1 MKKTD
6 DRQTDTPQVRSGT
19 DAGRSVE
26 KRSNP
31 VARVQR
37 QVGNQALQRQQGGMS
52 HESGQ
57 SRTTEEVP
65 PVIRQSKKPSTVSTE
80 DWQTPLDMNWVAVTD
95 RQEGDVN
102 LPGGETGVM
111 HGGEAFVVA
120 GDDTRAVAPDDVQQ
134 FESGDCYLMATLM
147 AVADARPG
155 VIEQMIEP
163 INDGRYEVT
172 FFKRDGKFAPPG
184 SGSPMRVIVEPSYI
198 MGSMPQKEDAAVNG
212 GEPETWVPII
222 EKAYAIAELRRAP
235 KSSEMAKEARTGEDP
250 DPTGSD
256 LESHERLYEYLDEG
270 VGPEEEKMRDVQAAV
285 TGQKWTSLDPAE
297 THYKLILGATIV
309 AHEND
314 QPVTVAVYGR
324 ARSSRGVR
332 MFQKLVEMA
341 GLDNVPDTGHVYWV
355 EDASESEG
363 FTFTDPRASTDGVTI
378 EAETI
383 AHWNLT
389 FFIGQDAS

>member
-1 MKKTD
+1 
-6 DRQTDTPQVRSGT
+6 
-19 DAGRSVE
+19 
-26 KRSNP
+26 
-31 VARVQR
+31 
-37 QVGNQALQRQQGGMS
+37 MS

-65 PVIRQSKKPSTVSTE
+65 PVIRQSKKPATVSTE

-155 VIEQMIEP
+155 IIEQMIEP
-163 INDGRYEVT
+163 ENDGGYEVT
-172 FFKRDGKFAPPG
+172 FFKRDGKVAPPG
-184 SGSPMRVIVEPSYI
+184 SGSPMRVTVEPSYI
-198 MGSMPQKEDAAVNG
+198 MGAMPQKEDAAVNG
-212 GEPETWVPII
+212 GEPETWVRII

-235 KSSEMAKEARTGEDP
+235 KSSEMAKEAREGEDP
-250 DPTGSD
+250 TGAG
-256 LESHERLYEYLDEG
+256 LEEHERLYEYLDEG
-270 VGPEEEKMRDVQAAV
+270 VGPDEEKMRDVQAAV
-285 TGQKWTSLDPAE
+285 TGQEWTSLDPAE
-297 THYKLILGATIV
+297 THYKLILGAAIV
-309 AHEND
+309 AHKND

-324 ARSSRGVR
+324 ARSSPGVW
-332 MFQKLVEMA
+332 MFQKLVEMS
-341 GLDNVPDTGHVYWV
+341 GLDNVPNTGHVYWV

-363 FTFTDPRASTDGVTI
+363 FTFTDPRASADGVTI